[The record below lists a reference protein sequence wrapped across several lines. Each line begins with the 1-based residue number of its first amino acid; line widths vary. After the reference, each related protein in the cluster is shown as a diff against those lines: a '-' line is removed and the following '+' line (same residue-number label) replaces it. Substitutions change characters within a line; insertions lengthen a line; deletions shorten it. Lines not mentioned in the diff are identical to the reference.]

1 MVHINMEILYIALI
15 IALAI
20 LLPIGLNYLKTK
32 NLLSQASLDYTVNLF
47 KIGSQIVNELDLP
60 NEKMLDKITSAV
72 LLSLNYACDL
82 EKSTDRINIAI
93 NYCIEL
99 CNQMGI
105 EMTDSRLSIIESLIT
120 IGFTDKPKTL
130 VTV

>member
-1 MVHINMEILYIALI
+1 MRINMEILYIALI